1 MGCAVVSYCA
11 LQVAVTQVAVGYC
24 RDRSSRYS
32 SHAWSVGRTV
42 NTCSYILE
50 LSTH

>member
-24 RDRSSRYS
+24 RDRSREG
-32 SHAWSVGRTV
+32 ALEAEVPGRP
-42 NTCSYILE
+42 SL
-50 LSTH
+50 